1 MTGGLGK
8 LMTVDEYEVWLCDTK
23 HECAPEGDMM
33 CFTFNEKVILHIC
46 VYMCV
51 YMYVYVFF
59 FIIVFSILIFSLLF
73 PTFAPLG
80 LNSKQQ
86 N

>member
-1 MTGGLGK
+1 
-8 LMTVDEYEVWLCDTK
+8 MTVGEYEVWLCDTK

-59 FIIVFSILIFSLLF
+59 FITVFSNFFSVVVPHY
-73 PTFAPLG
+73 PTLG